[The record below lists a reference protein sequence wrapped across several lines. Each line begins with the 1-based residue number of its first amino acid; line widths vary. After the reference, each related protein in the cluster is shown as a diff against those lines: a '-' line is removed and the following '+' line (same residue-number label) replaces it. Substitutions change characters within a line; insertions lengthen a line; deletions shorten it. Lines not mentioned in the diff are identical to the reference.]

1 MQKGF
6 LILGLAVLTLAS
18 CNVQQKY
25 HSRGLHWNNR
35 TVVGNATSNKATA
48 SAQGFQKT
56 ELASTPSPE
65 KNQILAPEQPTSAQ
79 TSSSQTA
86 IKTMQISTPTKQN
99 LPILSQHGISHP
111 IVAKLAE
118 MTHPAIASSN
128 TLTSKIHHVAPAM
141 KSKSAMDPQTKKDIA
156 GVGKAI
162 AWILIFMA
170 LLIFLYQNMLTGI
183 GLASLGFVLLI
194 IFGSL
199 NSAANYQLKKS
210 GNDYGNSTSSNSG
223 SNSNNSTEL
232 DIVILTDGR
241 VKKGKIMEIVPSG
254 KLKIM
259 VGTDVFEYP
268 MTSVERIILK

>member
-48 SAQGFQKT
+48 SAKRFHEI

-65 KNQILAPEQPTSAQ
+65 KNQITPQQPSTKIY
-79 TSSSQTA
+79 SSNMA
-86 IKTMQISTPTKQN
+86 MKTMEISTPTKQN
-99 LPILSQHGISHP
+99 IPILSQHGISHP

-118 MTHPAIASSN
+118 MTHPALASSN

-141 KSKSAMDPQTKKDIA
+141 KSKSAMDSQTKKDIA

-183 GLASLGFVLLI
+183 ALASLGFVLLI

-223 SNSNNSTEL
+223 SNSNNSTNSSQ
-232 DIVILTDGR
+232 I
-241 VKKGKIMEIVPSG
+241 
-254 KLKIM
+254 
-259 VGTDVFEYP
+259 
-268 MTSVERIILK
+268 

>member
-35 TVVGNATSNKATA
+35 TVVGKATSNKAIA
-48 SAQGFQKT
+48 SAQGSHKT
-56 ELASTPSPE
+56 AVASTPSPE
-65 KNQILAPEQPTSAQ
+65 KNQIQAPAQPTSTQ
-79 TSSSQTA
+79 ISSSQSA
-86 IKTMQISTPTKQN
+86 MKTMQVSTPVKQN
-99 LPILSQHGISHP
+99 LPKLSQHAVSHP
-111 IVAKLAE
+111 I
-118 MTHPAIASSN
+118 IAQ
-128 TLTSKIHHVAPAM
+128 LSKKNHVAPVM
-141 KSKSAMDPQTKKDIA
+141 NHQSAMDPQTKKDIA

-183 GLASLGFVLLI
+183 ALASLGFVLLI

-210 GNDYGNSTSSNSG
+210 GNQYGSTQSS
-223 SNSNNSTEL
+223 SNNSSNATEL
-232 DIVILTDGR
+232 DVVILTDGR
-241 VKKGKIMEIVPSG
+241 VKKGKIMEIVPAG